1 MRVSVRKP
9 IRRLFGRNLKG
20 SFRYGLRCRAPVD
33 VSSVKSGQLDVLEA
47 LAGSLAVKAVEG
59 NILAVICINRL
70 TEIGQVLA
78 LEAHAAVAQR
88 DAVRTAHQEAGRSDF
103 LDALIVTRTQVI
115 QTALPLALAAQ
126 RDLYAV
132 EHDVLDMVALAAGN
146 DAVVNDNVFEI
157 TGALGADLERGG
169 GRGQRTAREF
179 FMVIP
184 VKVI

>member
-1 MRVSVRKP
+1 MA
-9 IRRLFGRNLKG
+9 
-20 SFRYGLRCRAPVD
+20 RA
-33 VSSVKSGQLDVLEA
+33 
-47 LAGSLAVKAVEG
+47 
-59 NILAVICINRL
+59 
-70 TEIGQVLA
+70 QV
-78 LEAHAAVAQR
+78 V
-88 DAVRTAHQEAGRSDF
+88 
-103 LDALIVTRTQVI
+103 

-157 TGALGADLERGG
+157 TGALGADRGG

>member
-1 MRVSVRKP
+1 MILGVVSLT
-9 IRRLFGRNLKG
+9 I
-20 SFRYGLRCRAPVD
+20 
-33 VSSVKSGQLDVLEA
+33 
-47 LAGSLAVKAVEG
+47 G
-59 NILAVICINRL
+59 N
-70 TEIGQVLA
+70 
-78 LEAHAAVAQR
+78 
-88 DAVRTAHQEAGRSDF
+88 S
-103 LDALIVTRTQVI
+103 
-115 QTALPLALAAQ
+115 ALPLALAAQ

>member
-1 MRVSVRKP
+1 MA
-9 IRRLFGRNLKG
+9 
-20 SFRYGLRCRAPVD
+20 RA
-33 VSSVKSGQLDVLEA
+33 
-47 LAGSLAVKAVEG
+47 
-59 NILAVICINRL
+59 
-70 TEIGQVLA
+70 QV
-78 LEAHAAVAQR
+78 V
-88 DAVRTAHQEAGRSDF
+88 
-103 LDALIVTRTQVI
+103 

-169 GRGQRTAREF
+169 VRSPRTAGEF
-179 FMVIP
+179 CMVIP